1 VNHNK
6 VQDWLR
12 IRRELLEMEAAF
24 TDLAIRVA
32 SGQAAVQEL
41 DERRGKLEA
50 MREVCSAAYRKAF
63 PHLEKQP

>member
-1 VNHNK
+1 MPAVNPQK

-32 SGQAAVQEL
+32 TG
-41 DERRGKLEA
+41 LEA
-50 MREVCSAAYRKAF
+50 MREVCSAAYRQAF
-63 PHLEKQP
+63 PGLREHT